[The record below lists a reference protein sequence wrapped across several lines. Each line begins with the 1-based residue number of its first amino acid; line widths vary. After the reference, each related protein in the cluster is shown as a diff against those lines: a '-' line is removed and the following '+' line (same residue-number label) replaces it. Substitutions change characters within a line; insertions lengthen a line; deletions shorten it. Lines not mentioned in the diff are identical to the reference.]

1 MHTRMF
7 ENELVKELLVKSE
20 RIKEQAMIEE
30 LIEVLRK
37 RLNILKI
44 ENFGDELKNVFASND
59 F

>member
-20 RIKEQAMIEE
+20 WIKEQAMIEE

-44 ENFGDELKNVFASND
+44 ENFGE
-59 F
+59 